1 MHTYFAV
8 VALIIKYESRV
19 QDLLAYA
26 SLIVKA
32 SSDYEGTA
40 WLSYD
45 SHFRRHAA
53 AKSVAEWGIIRSD
66 LWTHISVG

>member
-1 MHTYFAV
+1 MNAYIAV
-8 VALIIKYESRV
+8 VAMKDASRV

-32 SSDYEGTA
+32 SNDYEGTP

-45 SHFRRHAA
+45 SHFRSHAA
-53 AKSVAEWGIIRSD
+53 AKPVGEWG
-66 LWTHISVG
+66 HGVV